1 METDRIDNR
10 DDGLIPRDDA
20 LARLRVKPATLY
32 TYVSRGWIRRVK
44 QGRRSLY
51 VAADVD
57 ALVTRRRARAGH
69 TAAARSAL
77 AWGEP
82 VLDSA
87 ITRITDGRIAH
98 RGYPQDRLVD
108 LRWESVATL
117 LWTGALPPVAPSWT
131 AQPLDLPPGP
141 PLHRMRAALLLLD
154 TTPEPSDTLAW
165 AGTLLRSLV
174 QVFGDDAPGPLVP
187 ALARALG
194 APQDAVQ
201 TALIACADHGLTTS
215 TFVARLTAS
224 SGASVAACA
233 SAALACLSGGRH
245 GGACDLLESLAPA
258 PHRTLPVGFGH
269 RLHPS
274 GDPRAAPLL
283 QWATPGFRTWAR
295 SGPVPPTVDT
305 GLVGLC
311 KGLDLPDGA
320 ATGLFAMGR
329 MVGLVAHVLEQRQ
342 HDLILRPR
350 ARYTPG

>member
-1 METDRIDNR
+1 MQTDRINNR
-10 DDGLIPRDDA
+10 DDGLVPREDA
-20 LARLRVKPATLY
+20 LDRLQVKAATLY

-69 TAAARSAL
+69 TAAASSAL
-77 AWGEP
+77 RWGEP

-87 ITRITDGRIAH
+87 VTRITDGQIAH

-117 LWTGALPPVAPSWT
+117 LWTGALPPLPPTWT
-131 AQPLDLPPGP
+131 ARPIDLPPG
-141 PLHRMRAALLLLD
+141 RALRRLRALFLALD
-154 TTPEPSDTLAW
+154 GPEPQDTLAW
-165 AGTLLRSLV
+165 AGALLRSAV
-174 QVFGDDAPGPLVP
+174 QVFGADSPGPVVP

-224 SGASVAACA
+224 SGASLAACV

-245 GGACDLLESLAPA
+245 GGACDVLEGQAPA
-258 PHRTLPVGFGH
+258 PPTSLPVGFGH

-283 QWATPGFRTWAR
+283 QWATPAFRAWAH

-311 KGLDLPDGA
+311 KGLDLPPGT

-329 MVGLVAHVLEQRQ
+329 LVGLIAHVLEQRQ

-350 ARYTPG
+350 ARYAP